1 MQQGN
6 EKKSS
11 VSMEE
16 IKRLAASP
24 EAKQLLQ
31 LLQEKNPREIQK
43 AAEDVGNGDYASA
56 QALLSQLRQD
66 DKAQALIRKLE
77 QKT

>member
-16 IKRLAASP
+16 IKRLAATP

-31 LLQEKNPREIQK
+31 LLQEKNPQEIRR
-43 AAEDVGNGDYASA
+43 AAEDVSKGNYGSA
-56 QALLSQLRQD
+56 QTLFSQIQND
-66 DKAQALIRKLE
+66 ETAKALIQKLE
-77 QKT
+77 QQN